1 MTYHFTLIRMAI
13 IIIILKRKV
22 NVSEDV
28 ENLKPIYIAGRSVK
42 WCNHSGKQLSS
53 FCAVKNLFIM

>member
-42 WCNHSGKQLSS
+42 
-53 FCAVKNLFIM
+53 